1 MNCQHCQAELTN
13 PRAKNC
19 KTCSDILNQANRA
32 GSYGFVMEAAA
43 QAKADGL
50 TGNDVHDAMRSAMA
64 LGSAKRAEWSAEYRA
79 RKEQRGAER
88 VAEQARRNAF
98 YTAHSHWPQADQQDD
113 LDLNRDAQEQA
124 EVNRRNA
131 GRVMVDDEDRGIVR

>member
-19 KTCSDILNQANRA
+19 KTCSDLLNQANRA
-32 GSYGFVMEAAA
+32 GSYGFVMEAVV

-50 TGNDVHDAMRSAMA
+50 TGNDVHEAMRSAMA
-64 LGSAKRAEWSAEYRA
+64 LGSAKRAEWQAEYRA
-79 RKEQRGAER
+79 RKEQRAAER
-88 VAEQARRNAF
+88 IAEQARRNAF
-98 YTAHSHWPQADQQDD
+98 YAEHGYWPHADSQDD
-113 LDLNRDAQEQA
+113 SDLNRDAQEQA

-131 GRVMVDDEDRGIVR
+131 NRVMVDDETSSIVR